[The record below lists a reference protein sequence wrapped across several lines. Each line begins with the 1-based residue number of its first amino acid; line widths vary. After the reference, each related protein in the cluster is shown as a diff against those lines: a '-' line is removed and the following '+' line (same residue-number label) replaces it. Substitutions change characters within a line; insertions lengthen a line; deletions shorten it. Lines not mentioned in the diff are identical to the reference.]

1 MNQVQW
7 EKSKSGITSYFEA
20 IGNMVLTFSKQSG
33 YSVETILS
41 CDDNE
46 LLTMLENSELPIA
59 KILLFYKEPAS
70 YAKRGLNLRLSQMRT
85 GDGE

>member
-46 LLTMLENSELPIA
+46 LLT
-59 KILLFYKEPAS
+59 IL
-70 YAKRGLNLRLSQMRT
+70 
-85 GDGE
+85 